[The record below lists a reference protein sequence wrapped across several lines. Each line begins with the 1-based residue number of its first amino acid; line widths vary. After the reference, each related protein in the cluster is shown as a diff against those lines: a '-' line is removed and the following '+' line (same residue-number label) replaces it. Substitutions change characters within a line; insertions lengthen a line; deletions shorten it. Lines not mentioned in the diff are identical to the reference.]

1 MCVLWSELNGSMM
14 GCGKWIKPERMYIAK
29 ANSLCLAR
37 TLTVS
42 VRCCECVLWIILL
55 FVCSLEYANW
65 MGESD
70 RDGEQSW
77 KMVTPSFARWKKNQ
91 QSSQLNDSLQHFI
104 VSVLFWRLFQLFL
117 HYEYHELMRILLIFG
132 VTHTKKHANYFS
144 ECHFL
149 TCICTEPRIRPFC
162 ISRYQ
167 TNKLFAEWKTFKT
180 SKPIAIWLQR
190 KRYDTNFVLS
200 IDCAH
205 FSSSHSECIPS
216 TYIFLVKNESGCF
229 LRDSEFIDFQLAY
242 WERTFFPDS
251 PRQYDS
257 SLSIVVNV
265 MHSKWN
271 GFIYRHPLNH
281 LQMWGKTNWNYII
294 SWTNSFQS
302 IHRRLLFA

>member
-1 MCVLWSELNGSMM
+1 MRIGWVRVTETVSKV
-14 GCGKWIKPERMYIAK
+14 GKWWRPLLLDGKKTSNPL
-29 ANSLCLAR
+29 NSMI
-37 TLTVS
+37 
-42 VRCCECVLWIILL
+42 RCSILS
-55 FVCSLEYANW
+55 FRCYFDGYSNCSCTTSTMSWWGFYWYLE
-65 MGESD
+65 S
-70 RDGEQSW
+70 
-77 KMVTPSFARWKKNQ
+77 
-91 QSSQLNDSLQHFI
+91 H
-104 VSVLFWRLFQLFL
+104 
-117 HYEYHELMRILLIFG
+117 
-132 VTHTKKHANYFS
+132 THKKHANYFS

-265 MHSKWN
+265 MHSIWN

-281 LQMWGKTNWNYII
+281 LQMWAKTNWNYII